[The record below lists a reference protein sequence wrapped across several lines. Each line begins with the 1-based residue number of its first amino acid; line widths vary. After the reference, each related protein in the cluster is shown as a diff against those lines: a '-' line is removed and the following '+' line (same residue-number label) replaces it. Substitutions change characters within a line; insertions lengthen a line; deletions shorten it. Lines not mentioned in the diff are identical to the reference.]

1 MEKDEIRRFDS
12 FQAFEEICALADKNK
27 VSMSDISVAATC
39 FHQLWQAHL
48 LFNIWDYNIAL
59 QVDFIL
65 LGGDLFHENKPSRST
80 LVKTIEILRRYC
92 LNDQPVKFQVVSDQT
107 VNFPNRF
114 HALAI
119 L

>member
-48 LFNIWDYNIAL
+48 LFNI
-59 QVDFIL
+59 
-65 LGGDLFHENKPSRST
+65 
-80 LVKTIEILRRYC
+80 
-92 LNDQPVKFQVVSDQT
+92 
-107 VNFPNRF
+107 
-114 HALAI
+114 
-119 L
+119 